1 MFSKKESNKESVEEV
16 EKSSRKLIYWG
27 RYYINRTIRLSTG
40 LIDNYSGYLY
50 LSMFSNSGVFENY
63 AYDELNRLVLM
74 QPLDSLIKLYE
85 IAKCEEN
92 YEFIK
97 LAEEILNKETT
108 HSSWLINI

>member
-1 MFSKKESNKESVEEV
+1 MFNKKEPNKEPNEHPEP
-16 EKSSRKLIYWG
+16 SRKLIYWG

-50 LSMFSNSGVFENY
+50 LSMFSNNGVFENY